1 VEDAVVVL
9 REGTSEMMCLKM
21 LLKKDK
27 EGLLQISAEIS
38 FHIEGAA

>member
-1 VEDAVVVL
+1 MVL

-21 LLKKDK
+21 LPKKDM
-27 EGLLQISAEIS
+27 EGLLQILTEIS